1 MSDTTDAA
9 GVMYT
14 LEGDVAVVRLD
25 DGKANAVSHDL
36 IKAIEAALDRA
47 AGEAGSVLIVGR
59 PGKFS
64 AGFDLKAMTAS
75 AESAPALVSA
85 GARMLVKIFTHPQ
98 PVLVA
103 CTGHALAAGALMLL
117 AADRRLCA
125 EGPYKVGLNEVAIGL
140 RLPIFA
146 VELARER
153 LSKRHFTA
161 ATTFARIYDPAGACA
176 AGYVDDVMPEAEL
189 YDRALAEA
197 AEAAKLSADA
207 FADTKAPARQPLA
220 DRILETLDADMASL
234 VPPTAVG
241 K

>member
-1 MSDTTDAA
+1 MASL
-9 GVMYT
+9 
-14 LEGDVAVVRLD
+14 LEVVIADHVAHLTFNRPERR
-25 DGKANAVSHDL
+25 NAFNNELMHEAL
-36 IKAIEAALDRA
+36 RQMAALGQDNSVRA
-47 AGEAGSVLIVGR
+47 IIVSGAGET
-59 PGKFS
+59 FS

-75 AESAPALVSA
+75 AESAQALVSA

-176 AGYVDDVMPEAEL
+176 AGYGDDVLPEAEL